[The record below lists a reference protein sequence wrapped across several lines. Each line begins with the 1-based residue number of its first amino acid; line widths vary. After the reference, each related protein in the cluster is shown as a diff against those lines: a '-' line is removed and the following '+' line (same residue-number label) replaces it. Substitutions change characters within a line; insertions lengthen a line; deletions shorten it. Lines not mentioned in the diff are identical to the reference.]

1 MHGIKILSVLVVT
14 CLLSLIAGCGTLL
27 DNIGKSPE
35 EKAIRECLAL
45 AADPSNNIEKYCN
58 LKYASE
64 VEKTDIA
71 DNTSKYIAVIKK
83 NNDDFFRK
91 YRNPKITVSNIKHG
105 NTLGTRDYLTATITM
120 ETPDNT
126 VTDDVC
132 FEYKDGK
139 ARMMPAKIISC
150 LKTNM
155 ITDMPGV
162 SAACN
167 FAKTIDG
174 GAYCYLFLKSNGR
187 SYSLGW
193 GDGSEITLKTSE
205 GEFEQAAISEE
216 VQQLRGKISRQPIEL
231 FLQYKNVKMISFPS
245 KLVLRNCYPLM
256 EDGLPNPADKPHTY
270 QFITVGSFIDI

>member
-1 MHGIKILSVLVVT
+1 
-14 CLLSLIAGCGTLL
+14 
-27 DNIGKSPE
+27 
-35 EKAIRECLAL
+35 
-45 AADPSNNIEKYCN
+45 
-58 LKYASE
+58 
-64 VEKTDIA
+64 
-71 DNTSKYIAVIKK
+71 
-83 NNDDFFRK
+83 
-91 YRNPKITVSNIKHG
+91 
-105 NTLGTRDYLTATITM
+105 M

-174 GAYCYLFLKSNGR
+174 GIYCYLFLKSNGR

-193 GDGSEITLKTSE
+193 VNGSEITLKTSE
-205 GEFEQAAISEE
+205 GEFEQEAISEE

-231 FLQYKNVKMISFPS
+231 FLQYKNVEGTAYPNCELI
-245 KLVLRNCYPLM
+245 LRNCYPLM
-256 EDGLPNPADKPHTY
+256 EGGLPNPADNPHTY
-270 QFITVGSFIDI
+270 KFIPVGPLTYISPRDYEEK